1 MTGDEK
7 PFSKTSSS
15 EASLTKF
22 PTELMD
28 SDSSFTPHLDSESS
42 IPGQVSEGS
51 YSVQP
56 SATEGSR
63 NFVLALQ
70 FLSQII
76 VAILVV
82 SVLESLFPVQPWQ
95 PLWYLKIGQIAVDYS
110 ITLLFSLFLL
120 LLSLQFRSAH
130 TKFSRSQGAFR
141 RFCTIVIAIY
151 LLLVPVQ
158 LLSYGLHWIRTYQRD
173 SQVIKNAGSQASLLR
188 SRIRSSTNLMQL
200 REAMEGQ
207 PVPAPLQANAPQLM
221 PEQKKALIDSLNA
234 DLTRLRIRLNTE
246 RQQDL
251 SSLAVNTS
259 KGVVGSG
266 LIAFGVARV
275 RRLQP
280 S

>member
-1 MTGDEK
+1 MSPG
-7 PFSKTSSS
+7 SSS
-15 EASLTKF
+15 S
-22 PTELMD
+22 
-28 SDSSFTPHLDSESS
+28 
-42 IPGQVSEGS
+42 
-51 YSVQP
+51 QP
-56 SATEGSR
+56 PPSEGSR

-70 FLSQII
+70 SLSGII
-76 VAILVV
+76 VAVLVV
-82 SVLESLFPVQPWQ
+82 SVLESLFPIQPWQ

-130 TKFSRSQGAFR
+130 NKFSRSLGSFSR
-141 RFCTIVIAIY
+141 YCSIVIAIY

-158 LLSYGLHWIRTYQRD
+158 LFSYGLHWVQINQRN
-173 SQVIKNAGSQASLLR
+173 SQVIKNAESQASLLKR
-188 SRIRSSTNLMQL
+188 RIRSSSNLIEL

-207 PVPAPLQANAPQLM
+207 PVPAPLQGIAPRIM

-246 RQQDL
+246 RQQEL
-251 SSLAVNTS
+251 ASLAVNTS
-259 KGVVGSG
+259 KGVIGSG

-275 RRLQP
+275 RRLEP